1 MMKLKFRNL
10 GFIGALCLSLGA
22 CTPDAPLEMPAI
34 FSDNMVLQHSSSV
47 AFWGKGEPGSKVV
60 IETGWETIVKT
71 EVKADSTWLVKV
83 PTVEPGGPYMVTIKN
98 GNQMRNIYDVLLGE
112 VWLGSGQ
119 SNMEMPLAGWPPNDT
134 ILNSAQT
141 IASADYPMIRMFTVV
156 RNSSAQPLDDVTG
169 SWKVS
174 SPQNAPFFSATAF
187 FFARKLHQELGVPV
201 GIIHSSWGGTPA
213 ESWISGKTLQTDA
226 DYGNVVEELKK
237 VWPQIEA
244 YNNWL
249 NQHEFISALIDSNGV
264 DPLVGLDLFDAYC
277 TNPDLN
283 TDTWDEINVPS
294 MIEQSAI
301 GDLDGAV
308 WFRKE
313 VEIPQEWAGKA
324 LTLTLGPID
333 DRDVTYFNGQRIGG
347 IEEAGFWQAERTYP
361 VPADLVKAG
370 KAVVAVRM
378 IDTQGG
384 GGIYGKPEQIALSD
398 GNQSI
403 SLAGAWKYRVVG
415 QYREDKMYLLNPE
428 TNDFASRPELAVVA
442 GAYTPTALY
451 NAMIAPLTPYTLKG
465 AIWYQGETNV
475 GRSAQYVRL
484 KSMLI
489 NDWRTQFENGEMPFY
504 FVQLAPWHNNN
515 VEGSSSAKIRDA
527 QRRTLS
533 IAHTGMAVTLDIGNV
548 DNIHPAN
555 KTDVGER
562 LALWALA
569 NDYGKQIPY
578 SGPLYESFSVE
589 GNKLTLTFSHVDGGL
604 VLKDQVPGQFELA
617 GDDGVFYPA
626 KAVVEGNQIVLTS
639 PRVAKPVNAR
649 YAYKNG
655 SEASLFNGAGLPA
668 ASFTTE
674 AELID

>member
-1 MMKLKFRNL
+1 
-10 GFIGALCLSLGA
+10 
-22 CTPDAPLEMPAI
+22 
-34 FSDNMVLQHSSSV
+34 
-47 AFWGKGEPGSKVV
+47 
-60 IETGWETIVKT
+60 
-71 EVKADSTWLVKV
+71 
-83 PTVEPGGPYMVTIKN
+83 
-98 GNQMRNIYDVLLGE
+98 
-112 VWLGSGQ
+112 
-119 SNMEMPLAGWPPNDT
+119 
-134 ILNSAQT
+134 
-141 IASADYPMIRMFTVV
+141 
-156 RNSSAQPLDDVTG
+156 
-169 SWKVS
+169 
-174 SPQNAPFFSATAF
+174 
-187 FFARKLHQELGVPV
+187 
-201 GIIHSSWGGTPA
+201 
-213 ESWISGKTLQTDA
+213 
-226 DYGNVVEELKK
+226 
-237 VWPQIEA
+237 
-244 YNNWL
+244 
-249 NQHEFISALIDSNGV
+249 
-264 DPLVGLDLFDAYC
+264 
-277 TNPDLN
+277 
-283 TDTWDEINVPS
+283 
-294 MIEQSAI
+294 
-301 GDLDGAV
+301 
-308 WFRKE
+308 
-313 VEIPQEWAGKA
+313 
-324 LTLTLGPID
+324 
-333 DRDVTYFNGQRIGG
+333 
-347 IEEAGFWQAERTYP
+347 
-361 VPADLVKAG
+361 
-370 KAVVAVRM
+370 
-378 IDTQGG
+378 
-384 GGIYGKPEQIALSD
+384 
-398 GNQSI
+398 
-403 SLAGAWKYRVVG
+403 
-415 QYREDKMYLLNPE
+415 MYLFNPE

-639 PRVAKPVNAR
+639 PRVAKPINAR